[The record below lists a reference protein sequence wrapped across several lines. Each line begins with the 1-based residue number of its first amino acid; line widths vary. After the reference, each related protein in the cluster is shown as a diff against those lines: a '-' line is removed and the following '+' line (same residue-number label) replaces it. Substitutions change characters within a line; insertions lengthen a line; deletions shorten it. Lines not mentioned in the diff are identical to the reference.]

1 MRGISS
7 HPQLPGFSFLSVVIG
22 FLVAWSS
29 KPYYLHVGF
38 NWVHKRGLL
47 CPLQAGPRRTWRL
60 CFDIVTKTFWNQ
72 RPWLC
77 LFTDPL
83 GVSVHVGP
91 RELGEEEGHGSL
103 SSQPF
108 QTKVLCH
115 SYQPSLAAGNFL
127 SFGLFA
133 LFVEQDFLCG
143 SHFFY
148 GGALGVLREPYL
160 GVPPY
165 FLFSIYASGSGR
177 HHLLQC
183 QRAATLVLGPRV
195 MPPRERAP

>member
-1 MRGISS
+1 M
-7 HPQLPGFSFLSVVIG
+7 
-22 FLVAWSS
+22 
-29 KPYYLHVGF
+29 
-38 NWVHKRGLL
+38 
-47 CPLQAGPRRTWRL
+47 
-60 CFDIVTKTFWNQ
+60 
-72 RPWLC
+72 
-77 LFTDPL
+77 FTDPL
-83 GVSVHVGP
+83 GASVHAGS
-91 RELGEEEGHGSL
+91 REQGEEEEHGSL

-148 GGALGVLREPYL
+148 GGVLGVFREPYL
-160 GVPPY
+160 GVPY

-177 HHLLQC
+177 HHLLRC
-183 QRAATLVLGPRV
+183 QRAVTPVLGPRV
-195 MPPRERAP
+195 TPPRERAP